1 MDRQPE
7 EMHEVGHGR
16 TAVIVPE
23 GSSEDGRRA
32 CDEQRAGRVL
42 GERHGEPAQEA
53 YGRPSI
59 PVIVRHRSH
68 GHEGADAESQHGRD
82 KGEREVDIAM
92 ANPENLKGHEF
103 TSDQSRE
110 EAARNGRKGGKASGE
125 ARRRRKELRVSH
137 DKDGRPITAD
147 EAMVLKQLQNALD
160 GDTKAFVVL
169 RDTAGQ
175 QPVQRVEV
183 DTIDPQA
190 RAEMDE
196 LLGLGE

>member
-1 MDRQPE
+1 
-7 EMHEVGHGR
+7 
-16 TAVIVPE
+16 
-23 GSSEDGRRA
+23 
-32 CDEQRAGRVL
+32 
-42 GERHGEPAQEA
+42 
-53 YGRPSI
+53 
-59 PVIVRHRSH
+59 
-68 GHEGADAESQHGRD
+68 
-82 KGEREVDIAM
+82 M

-103 TSDQSRE
+103 TSGQNRE

-125 ARRRRKELRVSH
+125 ARRRRKELRELVNIAFERVVSH

-175 QPVQRVEV
+175 MPIQRVEV
-183 DTIDPQA
+183 DAIDPQA

-196 LLGLGE
+196 LLGLNE

>member
-1 MDRQPE
+1 M
-7 EMHEVGHGR
+7 
-16 TAVIVPE
+16 
-23 GSSEDGRRA
+23 
-32 CDEQRAGRVL
+32 
-42 GERHGEPAQEA
+42 
-53 YGRPSI
+53 
-59 PVIVRHRSH
+59 
-68 GHEGADAESQHGRD
+68 
-82 KGEREVDIAM
+82 DIAM

-103 TSDQSRE
+103 TSDQNRE

-125 ARRRRKELRVSH
+125 ARRRRKELRELVNIAFERVVSH

-175 QPVQRVEV
+175 MPVQRVEV

-196 LLGLGE
+196 LLGLNEQTV

>member
-1 MDRQPE
+1 M
-7 EMHEVGHGR
+7 
-16 TAVIVPE
+16 
-23 GSSEDGRRA
+23 
-32 CDEQRAGRVL
+32 
-42 GERHGEPAQEA
+42 
-53 YGRPSI
+53 
-59 PVIVRHRSH
+59 
-68 GHEGADAESQHGRD
+68 
-82 KGEREVDIAM
+82 DIAM

-125 ARRRRKELRVSH
+125 ARRRRKELRELVNIAFERVVSH

>member
-1 MDRQPE
+1 
-7 EMHEVGHGR
+7 
-16 TAVIVPE
+16 
-23 GSSEDGRRA
+23 
-32 CDEQRAGRVL
+32 
-42 GERHGEPAQEA
+42 
-53 YGRPSI
+53 
-59 PVIVRHRSH
+59 
-68 GHEGADAESQHGRD
+68 
-82 KGEREVDIAM
+82 M

-125 ARRRRKELRVSH
+125 ARRRRKELRELVNIAFERVVSH

-196 LLGLGE
+196 LDSLRGKRL

>member
-1 MDRQPE
+1 
-7 EMHEVGHGR
+7 
-16 TAVIVPE
+16 
-23 GSSEDGRRA
+23 
-32 CDEQRAGRVL
+32 
-42 GERHGEPAQEA
+42 
-53 YGRPSI
+53 
-59 PVIVRHRSH
+59 
-68 GHEGADAESQHGRD
+68 
-82 KGEREVDIAM
+82 M

-125 ARRRRKELRVSH
+125 ARRRRKELRELVNIAFERVVSH

-196 LLGLGE
+196 LLGQGE

>member
-1 MDRQPE
+1 
-7 EMHEVGHGR
+7 
-16 TAVIVPE
+16 
-23 GSSEDGRRA
+23 
-32 CDEQRAGRVL
+32 
-42 GERHGEPAQEA
+42 
-53 YGRPSI
+53 
-59 PVIVRHRSH
+59 
-68 GHEGADAESQHGRD
+68 
-82 KGEREVDIAM
+82 M

-125 ARRRRKELRVSH
+125 ARRRRKELRELVNIAFERVVSH

-175 QPVQRVEV
+175 QPAQRVEV

-196 LLGLGE
+196 LLGLNE